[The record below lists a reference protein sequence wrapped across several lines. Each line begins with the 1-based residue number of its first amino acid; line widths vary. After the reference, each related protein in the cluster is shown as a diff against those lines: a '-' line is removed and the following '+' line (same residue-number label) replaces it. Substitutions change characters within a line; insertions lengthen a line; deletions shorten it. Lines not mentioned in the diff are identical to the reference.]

1 MPRQRMKINWTART
15 LLAELLNHVDV
26 TPAGEDEGGGQEAG
40 KTTGA
45 KDTAAAGDEEDL
57 GPAGQEAL
65 RKERDRVRA
74 LERQLGELKNMS
86 PQIAEQ
92 VAEARRRVEEAD
104 ERVRRAEEDK
114 TRAVDET
121 RRRLD
126 EKHKRDRDSLQAE
139 RDAAIAAKEQLAIR
153 TAFNEAFNAAD
164 GRPGGEDG
172 LTHSD
177 AVFNQL
183 SASLVLKDGRTIVVD
198 KDGDPIMAADKS
210 GPIELKDW
218 LNLKA
223 DSSSVIGVHFKPVGG
238 AGSGGLVGTRG
249 FRPSQG
255 RDPKDLAKMTPSQLL
270 SSAYPD

>member
-1 MPRQRMKINWTART
+1 MKTKWTART
-15 LLAELLNHVDV
+15 LLAELLNRVEP
-26 TPAGEDEGGGQEAG
+26 TPEGEEQGGGQEAG
-40 KTTGA
+40 KATGA
-45 KDTAAAGDEEDL
+45 KDPAAAGDDEDM
-57 GPAGQEAL
+57 GPAGQDAL

-172 LTHSD
+172 LTHSE

-183 SASLVLKDGRTIVVD
+183 KANFALKDGRTIVVD
-198 KDGDPIMAADKS
+198 KDGDPVMAADKS

-223 DSSSVIGVHFKPVGG
+223 DSSSVIGVHFRPVGG
-238 AGSGGLVGTRG
+238 AGSGGLLGARG
-249 FRPSQG
+249 YRPIQG
-255 RDPKDLAKMTPSQLL
+255 RDPKDLAKMTPNQLL
-270 SSAYPD
+270 NSAYPD

>member
-1 MPRQRMKINWTART
+1 MKTNWTART
-15 LLAELLNHVDV
+15 LLAEPLNRVD
-26 TPAGEDEGGGQEAG
+26 PAPDGDEDGGGQEAG
-40 KTTGA
+40 KATGA
-45 KDTAAAGDEEDL
+45 KDPATGDDDDDL
-57 GPAGQEAL
+57 GSAGKDAL

-121 RRRLD
+121 RSRL
-126 EKHKRDRDSLQAE
+126 EQKHKRDRDSLQAE

-172 LTHSD
+172 LTHSE
-177 AVFNQL
+177 AVYNQL
-183 SASLVLKDGRTIVVD
+183 QGNLKLKDGRTIVVD
-198 KDGDPIMAADKS
+198 RDGDPIMAADKS

-223 DSSSVIGVHFKPVGG
+223 DSSSVIGVHFRPVGG
-238 AGSGGLVGTRG
+238 AGSGGFINARG
-249 FRPSQG
+249 YRATQG
-255 RDPKDLAKMTPSQLL
+255 RDAKELAKMTPTQLL
-270 SSAYPD
+270 NSAYPD

>member
-1 MPRQRMKINWTART
+1 MKTKWTART
-15 LLAELLNHVDV
+15 LLAELLNRVEP
-26 TPAGEDEGGGQEAG
+26 TPEGEEQGGGQEAG
-40 KTTGA
+40 KATGA
-45 KDTAAAGDEEDL
+45 KDPAAAGDDEDM
-57 GPAGQEAL
+57 GPAGQDAL

-164 GRPGGEDG
+164 GRRQVGAHRAEGLAEPQGGQQQRDRGPLQAGGWRRLRWPPRRPRIPAHPGPRPQGPGQDDTQPAPEQRLPG
-172 LTHSD
+172 LI
-177 AVFNQL
+177 Q
-183 SASLVLKDGRTIVVD
+183 
-198 KDGDPIMAADKS
+198 
-210 GPIELKDW
+210 
-218 LNLKA
+218 
-223 DSSSVIGVHFKPVGG
+223 
-238 AGSGGLVGTRG
+238 
-249 FRPSQG
+249 
-255 RDPKDLAKMTPSQLL
+255 
-270 SSAYPD
+270 

>member
-1 MPRQRMKINWTART
+1 MKINWTART
-15 LLAELLNHVDV
+15 LLAEPLNRVDV
-26 TPAGEDEGGGQEAG
+26 TPDGEEQGGGQEAG
-40 KTTGA
+40 KATGA
-45 KDTAAAGDEEDL
+45 KDPAAGDDEDM
-57 GPAGQEAL
+57 GPAGQDAL
-65 RKERDRVRA
+65 RKERDLNRT
-74 LERQLGELKNMS
+74 LQRQLAELKNMS

-92 VAEARRRVEEAD
+92 VAEAGRRVEEAN

-121 RRRLD
+121 RSRL
-126 EKHKRDRDSLQAE
+126 EQKHKRDRDSLQAE

-172 LTHSD
+172 LTHSE

-183 SASLVLKDGRTIVVD
+183 AGNLMLKDGRTIVVD
-198 KDGDPIMAADKS
+198 RDGDPIMAADKS

-238 AGSGGLVGTRG
+238 AGSGGLLGARG
-249 FRPSQG
+249 YRPSQG
-255 RDPKDLAKMTPSQLL
+255 RDPKDLAKMTPNQLL
-270 SSAYPD
+270 NSAYPD